1 MATTSNTYTGNG
13 SNKLFSI
20 TFPYLDTSDI
30 DVYLNG
36 TLQTIITQY
45 TFANATTVEF
55 VAAPANGAVILLDRS
70 TDDSDNPATF
80 FPGSS
85 IKAADLN
92 ENFDQTLYVVQE
104 INNKAVK
111 VDDPLYANKT
121 YIDAQDAT
129 KVNKSG
135 DSMSGNLA
143 MGGFKVTGLGT
154 PSANT
159 DAATKIYVDTVTLA
173 GNVPDGDRGD
183 ITVSG
188 TGTVWNIDAGA
199 IVNADVNASAGIEAT
214 KLSFTQTGS
223 GAAVRTVDSKL
234 QDTVSVKD
242 FGAVGDGVADDT
254 IAIQTAIN
262 SSHRKAVFF
271 PRGIYNV
278 TDTLN
283 ITVLSYSLVGERTER
298 GQNTQ
303 AFRSGEY
310 SAVRINFAPIDTTK
324 FLVNMFQA
332 TVGINIIGPFEH
344 KNLCFTLN
352 GANGFQ
358 FGNESLPITEGPG
371 GQAYVH
377 GVRFEN
383 CNFQTS
389 GGVYGSDANGVI
401 ALTNRRHIGL
411 AACFESVVRDCSF
424 WDGDY
429 GIRTFGCDKFNV
441 TGCRAYTSRPLDFN
455 GSGTF
460 SVQHTVHDFQTEGWL
475 ISPLRNDGVELAVS
489 NSRFEANVN
498 PPTGDARFVLPTCTA
513 TVTANSAT
521 LTFSRSMDN
530 ILIPG
535 WSLIEI
541 TDGTNTDICLVQA
554 VSGTTVTVS
563 TDNFRFTWSGT
574 ATTITR
580 IHTFGP
586 LHAPGSFGSVYTN
599 ISAGAGTNCP
609 AFVYVGCR
617 GSMYLTNCFAEQ
629 GTYGNIECLAV
640 GNRASN
646 AQLSMNGQMVLN
658 SCTSLLTPSIPSPLM
673 RFSNWSEANGQLDR
687 NNMRMLGA
695 DSFDSLSKAQR
706 KWIYTPA
713 RYQTS
718 VNNKQSLVFKSVAG
732 DAGTSQQ
739 VFAWFLDG
747 TDPSGRELYIF
758 DNTLPS
764 ATSGGLKILVR
775 AKAVSAGTNINVTAS
790 SNLGGASIGSLAVST
805 NWQTY
810 SIVLGVP
817 GNWSSGGTTLRAL
830 NLIPDNN
837 VYVAA
842 VAVLDENPAAD
853 GTYVSNSVDKA
864 LAHKFITL
872 TSGTGQVIARGSG
885 PHSSFK
891 VKAYGYENNVVGYAT
906 VYGEYIVQTSTYG
919 GYGVRGVSTL
929 FEQKHSINAGV
940 VDLSIA
946 ITAAIVSGSVE
957 ISATATLTG
966 VAGSTTAVFRFEIE
980 GIGTTNLQP
989 S

>member
-1 MATTSNTYTGNG
+1 
-13 SNKLFSI
+13 
-20 TFPYLDTSDI
+20 
-30 DVYLNG
+30 
-36 TLQTIITQY
+36 
-45 TFANATTVEF
+45 
-55 VAAPANGAVILLDRS
+55 
-70 TDDSDNPATF
+70 
-80 FPGSS
+80 
-85 IKAADLN
+85 
-92 ENFDQTLYVVQE
+92 
-104 INNKAVK
+104 
-111 VDDPLYANKT
+111 
-121 YIDAQDAT
+121 
-129 KVNKSG
+129 
-135 DSMSGNLA
+135 MSGNLA
-143 MGGFKVTGLGT
+143 MGGNKVTGLNT
-154 PSANT
+154 PSAVS
-159 DAATKIYVDTVTLA
+159 DAATKGYVDGVALA
-173 GNVPDGDRGD
+173 GTVPDGDRGD

-188 TGTVWNIDAGA
+188 TGTIWTIDNGLP
-199 IVNADVNASAGIEAT
+199 SSRS
-214 KLSFTQTGS
+214 SFTQTGS

-271 PRGIYNV
+271 PRGIYKV

-303 AFRSGEY
+303 AYRDGEY
-310 SAVRINFAPIDTTK
+310 SAVRINFAPVDTTK

-332 TVGINIIGPFEH
+332 TVSLNIIGPFEH

-358 FGNESLPITEGPG
+358 FGNESLPITDDGI
-371 GQAYVH
+371 GQAYVF

-389 GGVYGSDANGVI
+389 GGVFGSDVNGVI

-411 AACFESVVRDCSF
+411 AKCFESVVRDCSF
-424 WDGDY
+424 KDGDY
-429 GIRTFGCDKFNV
+429 GIRTLGCDKFNV

-455 GSGTF
+455 SSGTF

-475 ISPLRNDGVELAVS
+475 ISPLRNNGVELAVS

-498 PPTGDARFVLPTCTA
+498 APTGYARFVLPTCTA

-563 TDNFRFTWSGT
+563 TNNFRFTWSGT

-599 ISAGAGTNCP
+599 ISAGAGLNCP

-629 GTYGNIECLAV
+629 GSYGNIECLAV

-646 AQLSMNGQMVLN
+646 AQYSMNGQMVLN
-658 SCTSLLTPSIPSPLM
+658 SCTSLLTPSTPSPLM

-687 NNMRMLGA
+687 INMRILGA

-718 VNNKQSLVFKSVAG
+718 RNSKQSLVFKSVAG

-747 TDPSGRELYIF
+747 TDPSGRELFIY
-758 DNTLPS
+758 DDTLPS
-764 ATSGGLKILVR
+764 ATSGGLRILVR
-775 AKAVSAGTNINVTAS
+775 AKAVSAGTTINVVATS
-790 SNLGGASIGSLAVST
+790 QQLGGASIGSLAVST

-810 SIVLGVP
+810 SIALAVP
-817 GNWSSGGTTLRAL
+817 QFWGSGGTSLRAL
-830 NLIPDNN
+830 FLYPSSD

-853 GTYVSNSVDKA
+853 GTYVSNSVAKA

-885 PHSSFK
+885 PHASFK
-891 VKAYGYENNVVGYAT
+891 VKAYGYENNIVGYAT
-906 VYGEYIVQTSTYG
+906 VYGEYIVQTSTFG
-919 GYGVRGVSTL
+919 GSYDVRGVSTL

-966 VAGSTTAVFRFEIE
+966 SAGSTTALFRFEIE